1 MINFTPMAR
10 ALMMQRV
17 RAARTW
23 RGDGIEKAQRRVL
36 AWLTRRGAVTE
47 YGRAA

>member
-23 RGDGIEKAQRRVL
+23 RGDGIERHN
-36 AWLTRRGAVTE
+36 
-47 YGRAA
+47 AAYWHG